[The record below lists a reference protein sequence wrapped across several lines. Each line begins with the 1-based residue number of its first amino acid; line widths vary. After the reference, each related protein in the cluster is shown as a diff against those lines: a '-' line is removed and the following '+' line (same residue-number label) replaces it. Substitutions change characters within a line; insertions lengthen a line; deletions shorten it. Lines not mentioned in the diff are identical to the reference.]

1 MYLIFIKKHFIIIL
15 ETKKGRKN
23 MAFKKDFLWGGA
35 TAANQH
41 EGGYDQGGRG
51 PSTFDAVTG
60 GGYQIPRKVTWQE
73 EGGATGEVAVD
84 STMTGKVPEHT
95 MGYIDKDTFYPS
107 HQATDFYHHYKEDI
121 ALMAEMGFKCFRMS
135 ISWSRICPKGMYEVN
150 EDGLKFYEQVFDE
163 LLDHGIEPVVTLNH
177 FDMPMYLA
185 DHYDGWSSRE
195 VIDFFVFYARTVFER
210 YKGKVRYWMT
220 FNEINV
226 LSGWCQTGVHNNSPQ
241 NMYQAHHHIFVAS
254 ARVVQMGH
262 EIDPA
267 NQIGMMV
274 AYTPAYPM
282 TCKPEDVMETITFN
296 RQKDFYMDVQVRGY
310 YPAYQLKAFEREG
323 IHIAMEEG
331 DLALIQKGTVDFIG
345 FSYYM
350 STVFSTD
357 PSGEKT
363 EGNQF
368 IAYKN
373 PYLQTSG
380 WGWTVDPLG
389 LRIALNQIYDRYQKP
404 VFIVENGL
412 GAADTIEPDGTIQD
426 DYRIEYLRNH
436 IRAMKDA
443 VELDGV
449 DLMGYTPWGCIDIV
463 SAGTGEMK
471 KRYGFVYVERYDDGT
486 GDFSRRKKKSFDW
499 YQQVIATNGE
509 TL

>member
-1 MYLIFIKKHFIIIL
+1 
-15 ETKKGRKN
+15 
-23 MAFKKDFLWGGA
+23 MALKKDFLWGGA

-51 PSTFDAVTG
+51 LSTFDAVTG
-60 GGYQIPRKVTWQE
+60 GGYKIPRKVTYQRAD
-73 EGGATGEVAVD
+73 GTIGAAPVD
-84 STMTGKVPEHT
+84 STMTGKVPAGT
-95 MGYIDKDTFYPS
+95 TGYIDEGAFYPS

-135 ISWSRICPKGMYEVN
+135 VSWSRICPKGMYEVN
-150 EDGLKFYEQVFDE
+150 EEGLAFYDRVFDE
-163 LLDHGIEPVVTLNH
+163 LSAHGIEPVVTLDH

-195 VIDFFVFYARTVFER
+195 VIDFFAFYARTVFAR

-226 LSGWCQTGVHNNSPQ
+226 LSGWCQTGVHDNCPQ
-241 NMYQAHHHIFVAS
+241 NLYQAHHHIFVAS
-254 ARVVQMGH
+254 ARAVMIGH
-262 EIDPA
+262 EVDPD

-274 AYTPAYPM
+274 SYTPGYAM
-282 TCKPEDVMETITFN
+282 TCKPEDVLEAISFN
-296 RQKDFYMDVQVRGY
+296 RQKYFYMDVQVRGY
-310 YPAYQLKAFEREG
+310 YPAYQLKAFERDG
-323 IHIAMEEG
+323 IRIDMREG
-331 DLALIQKGTVDFIG
+331 DLETIEKGTVDFIG

-350 STVFSTD
+350 STVASTD
-357 PSGEKT
+357 PDAEKT

-368 IAYKN
+368 IACKN
-373 PYLQTSG
+373 PYLQTSD

-389 LRIALNQIYDRYQKP
+389 LRIALCQIYERYQKP

-412 GAADTIEPDGTIQD
+412 GAADTIEADGQILD
-426 DYRIEYLRNH
+426 DYRIGYLRDH

-443 VELDGV
+443 VDLDGV

-486 GDFSRRKKKSFDW
+486 GDFARRKKKSFDW
-499 YQQVIATNGE
+499 YKKVIESNGE
-509 TL
+509 DLS